1 MTDVLP
7 RAAASAPAHSHA
19 PSATHDHPHEPAHA
33 HLHGHPPRLAALP
46 AGPHAEAPAFSLL
59 RVGLGPRLALAAGLS
74 ALIWLAVLLVVMGP
88 A

>member
-19 PSATHDHPHEPAHA
+19 HDHPHEHAHA
-33 HLHGHPPRLAALP
+33 HPHGHAPRLAALP

-74 ALIWLAVLLVVMGP
+74 ALIWLAVLLVVMVP